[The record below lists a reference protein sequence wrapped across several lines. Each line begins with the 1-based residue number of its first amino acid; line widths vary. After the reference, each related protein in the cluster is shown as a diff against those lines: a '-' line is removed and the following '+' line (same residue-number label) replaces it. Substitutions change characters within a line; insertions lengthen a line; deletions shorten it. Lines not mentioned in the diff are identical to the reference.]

1 MGLRDKLFP
10 KSNKKSKDEIITKA
24 KRHIKLLSMR
34 QKNYQKKAEI
44 SRKNAKIAMK
54 RGEKNR
60 AKMYLV
66 NYKQYQAKVDRTNNL
81 RLKIESKI
89 GALEEG
95 ELIGET
101 GELMGGMRDHLKDTA
116 QKVSPEKIA
125 KISGETEYYEEQIRE
140 AGEILGEDPLMDAE
154 YDVDAELEKLE
165 AEVTLEGSGEMPE
178 APGGDLEYI
187 SESTVDDV
195 SEVDDKDKVKEEIKK
210 LKEELK

>member
-1 MGLRDKLFP
+1 LFP

-34 QKNYQKKAEI
+34 QQNYQKKAEI

-66 NYKQYQAKVDRTNNL
+66 NYKQYQSKVDRTNNL

-101 GELMGGMRDHLKDTA
+101 GDLMGGMRDHLKDTA
-116 QKVSPEKIA
+116 QKVAPEKIA
-125 KISGETEYYEEQIRE
+125 KISGETEYYEEQIKE
-140 AGEILGEDPLMDAE
+140 AGEILGEDPMYDADFDIE
-154 YDVDAELEKLE
+154 ADLEKLE

-187 SESTVDDV
+187 SESTVEDV
-195 SEVDDKDKVKEEIKK
+195 SEVGDKDKLKDEIKK

>member
-10 KSNKKSKDEIITKA
+10 KSNKKSKDEIVTKA

-95 ELIGET
+95 DLIGET
-101 GELMGGMRDHLKDTA
+101 GDLMGGMRDHLKDTA

-140 AGEILGEDPLMDAE
+140 SAEILGEDPLMDAE

-165 AEVTLEGSGEMPE
+165 AEVTLEGGGDMPE

>member
-1 MGLRDKLFP
+1 MRDKLFP

-34 QKNYQKKAEI
+34 QQNYQKKAEI

-66 NYKQYQAKVDRTNNL
+66 NYKQYQSKVDRANNL

-101 GELMGGMRDHLKDTA
+101 GDLMGGMRDHLKDTA
-116 QKVSPEKIA
+116 QKVAPEKIA
-125 KISGETEYYEEQIRE
+125 KISGETEYYEEQIKE
-140 AGEILGEDPLMDAE
+140 AGEILGEDPMYDADFDIE
-154 YDVDAELEKLE
+154 ADLEKLE

-187 SESTVDDV
+187 SESTVEDV
-195 SEVDDKDKVKEEIKK
+195 SEVGDKDKLKDEIKK

>member
-34 QKNYQKKAEI
+34 QQNYQKKAEI

-66 NYKQYQAKVDRTNNL
+66 NYKQYQSKVDRANNL

-101 GELMGGMRDHLKDTA
+101 GDLMGGMRDHLKDTA
-116 QKVSPEKIA
+116 QKVAPEKIA
-125 KISGETEYYEEQIRE
+125 KISGETEYYEEQIKE
-140 AGEILGEDPLMDAE
+140 AGEILGEDPMYDADFDIE
-154 YDVDAELEKLE
+154 ADLEKLK
-165 AEVTLEGSGEMPE
+165 AEVTLEGNG
-178 APGGDLEYI
+178 
-187 SESTVDDV
+187 
-195 SEVDDKDKVKEEIKK
+195 
-210 LKEELK
+210 